1 MRILKYIF
9 LLLLLSIVALSIFIA
24 TQKGNFTIERSK
36 IINSPKSAVFS
47 YVNDYRNWA
56 DFGSW
61 TTEDPEIK
69 VLYPEVTVGK
79 GAYYSWEGKEGTG
92 EVRTLF
98 VKEND
103 SIAQKMNYNGTSSSV
118 SWSFKDTIGGTK
130 VTWQSEGKM
139 SFLFKVYTALNGG
152 VNEVIGKIYEKSLAN
167 LDKALDYEIN
177 TFSTKVNGLVK
188 KPQSFYLAQTFTSEL
203 SKVNKNTKIVIPT
216 IVAFCEKNDISIS
229 GKPFVIYHTYDLV
242 KGLAKISIS
251 VPIKKEI
258 FISPG
263 SDIVSGKLEASE
275 GVKTT
280 VTGDYSHIKK
290 GYEKTL
296 EFLNKN
302 QLTPDPL
309 TSHIEIYSTD
319 KTEIKNPSKWVTEI
333 YIPVLSKILPVKAAI
348 PAPAKIPV
356 TTTDA
361 TATSAIEPAKIKKP
375 VVKVTETKKLPT
387 HKTAEEEP
395 SEF

>member
-9 LLLLLSIVALSIFIA
+9 LLLLLSVVALSIFIA
-24 TQKGNFTIERSK
+24 TQKSDFTIERSK
-36 IINSPKSAVFS
+36 IINSPKSAVFN

-61 TTEDPEIK
+61 TMEDPEIK
-69 VLYPEVTVGK
+69 ILYPELTVGK
-79 GAYYSWEGKEGTG
+79 GASYSWEGSDDSG
-92 EVRTLF
+92 EIRTLF

-103 SIAQKMNYNGTSSSV
+103 SIAQKINYNGTSSSV

-130 VTWQSEGKM
+130 VTWQSKGNM
-139 SFLFKVYTALNGG
+139 SFLFKVYTVLNGG
-152 VNEVIGKIYEKSLAN
+152 VEEVIGKIYEKSLAN
-167 LDKALDYEIN
+167 LDQVLDYEIN

-203 SKVNKNTKIVIPT
+203 SKINKNTKIVIPT
-216 IVAFCEKNDISIS
+216 IITFCEKNDIAID
-229 GKPFVIYHTYDLV
+229 GKPFVIYHTYDV
-242 KGLAKISIS
+242 AKGLAKISIC

-280 VTGDYSHIKK
+280 VTGDYSHLKK
-290 GYEKTL
+290 GYDKTL
-296 EFLNKN
+296 EFLTKN

-309 TSHIEIYSTD
+309 ISHIEIYSTD
-319 KTEIKNPSKWVTEI
+319 KTEVKNSSKWITEI
-333 YIPVLSKILPVKAAI
+333 YIPLLSKIIPVKADI
-348 PAPAKIPV
+348 PAAAKIPAI
-356 TTTDA
+356 TTDA
-361 TATSAIEPAKIKKP
+361 TTTNAIEPAKIKKP
-375 VVKVTETKKLPT
+375 VVKAIETKKIPT
-387 HKTAEEEP
+387 NKTAEEEP